1 MLRFVSFRENATN
14 EFTHGC
20 NVLAEL
26 VRPWANTGRVVVAD
40 SYFASVQSA
49 LRLYQMGLRFIGVV
63 KTSHKGFPMHYFQRV
78 ELPGGKGD
86 HKALICHD
94 DAVGCTLLSFV
105 WADRD
110 RRYFIST
117 CASAAP
123 GNLIKR
129 RRWRQLD
136 PTSTNN
142 PPVLQ
147 DIVIRQTEAGEI
159 YYSGCG
165 AIDEHN
171 RHRQEHLNIEKK
183 LQVMQW
189 DKRANLSLF
198 GMMCV
203 DAYKLKK
210 GCQGDTSTNGGS
222 RAFFEELAS
231 ALIDNDYDR
240 RSLRKRREAAIAI
253 EAALTGEDLP
263 DVDTTRH
270 LTCPTPTKR
279 RKPNNPAHRQQ
290 GRCMVCK
297 KPSSHV
303 CRACQTNKPG
313 ADDKQFWICNK
324 AGKVCMSKHLSLNHT
339 DLIK

>member
-1 MLRFVSFRENATN
+1 M
-14 EFTHGC
+14 
-20 NVLAEL
+20 
-26 VRPWANTGRVVVAD
+26 VAD
-40 SYFASVQSA
+40 SYFASVQTA
-49 LRLYQMGLRFIGVV
+49 IRLFKMGLRFVGVV
-63 KTSHKGFPMHYFQRV
+63 KTSHKAYPMHYFQRV

-86 HKALICHD
+86 HRALITHD
-94 DAVGCTLLSFV
+94 DDSGCTLLAFV

-117 CASAAP
+117 CSSTAP
-123 GNLIKR
+123 GNPIKR
-129 RRWRQLD
+129 RRWRQQD
-136 PTSTNN
+136 PTNTNN

-147 DIVIRQTEAGEI
+147 DISIRQTEAGEL

-198 GMMCV
+198 GMICV

-210 GCQGDTSTNGGS
+210 GCQATIDNGGS
-222 RAFFEELAS
+222 RAFFEDLAVD
-231 ALIDNDYDR
+231 LIDNEFDR
-240 RSLRKRREAAIAI
+240 RSLRRRREDAVAL
-253 EAALTGEDLP
+253 EASLTGEDLSSL
-263 DVDTTRH
+263 DTTKH

-303 CRACQTNKPG
+303 CRACQADKPG
-313 ADDKQFWICNK
+313 PQEKQYWICNK
-324 AGKVCMSKHLSLNHT
+324 AGKVCMSKHLCEAHT
-339 DLIK
+339 NLISK